1 MAPTEK
7 AHATSIDDY
16 IESAPPDTRPI
27 LQEIREIVSKE
38 APGAQERISY
48 RMPVLFRGGVIIY
61 FAAFTRHIGTYPPVH
76 GDTSLENA
84 LARYR
89 GEKGNLRFPLDE
101 PIPYPLIRR
110 VVRARLE
117 ALREAASAPTPSAA
131 DGEPARSALNV
142 APLDRNHE
150 TDSTRDRPPPSQH
163 PNLVASEP
171 RSIELRSVEP
181 RSVELAQTTRA
192 CRSPLQLTPFAG
204 LRVSAVPCFRGS
216 VFRGS
221 VPMAPFPWLRVSAV
235 HTRKLSNLTPDD
247 PYLFPRFRVP
257 VRLDNNFCQS

>member
-1 MAPTEK
+1 MKETKARRVAPTEK

-38 APGAQERISY
+38 APGAEERISY
-48 RMPVLFRGGVIIY
+48 RMPALFRGGVIIY
-61 FAAFTRHIGTYPPVH
+61 FAGFKGHIGTYPPVH

-163 PNLVASEP
+163 PNRAASEP
-171 RSIELRSVEP
+171 RSIRT
-181 RSVELAQTTRA
+181 AQHRASQRRA
-192 CRSPLQLTPFAG
+192 CTNDACGPLTTLAH
-204 LRVSAVPCFRGS
+204 AVRGAPRFCGS
-216 VFRGS
+216 V
-221 VPMAPFPWLRVSAV
+221 FPWLRVPWLRSHGSV
-235 HTRKLSNLTPDD
+235 
-247 PYLFPRFRVP
+247 FPRSR
-257 VRLDNNFCQS
+257 RGSSAT